1 MDLNRLDSSIRM
13 IEQAFGTPHRLTHA
27 DVYTDAYLPPASA
40 RMV

>member
-1 MDLNRLDSSIRM
+1 M